1 MCGIFGV
8 INNEKIDLELALNS
22 LNLLKHRGPDSYGE
36 YKEKGIYMGHRRLSI
51 IDLSHAGKQPMIS
64 NCDNIILTVNGEIYN
79 YREIKSELSEKHMF
93 NSNSDSEVII
103 YGYLEWGME
112 KLLKKLDGM
121 FAFCL
126 LDKRQNEIFLVRDRV
141 GIKPI
146 YYHFS
151 GESIAWASEIKS
163 LKSYFNDLKVDNTA
177 LYDYLTYKY
186 IPSPKSLYINTFK
199 LEPGHFLKI
208 NTSDLTYVKTKY
220 WDLEFKNQKK
230 NLIEVISEV
239 EIELKKSVK
248 NQLISDVNVGSFLS
262 SGVDSS
268 LVSCFASQIKK
279 NIQTFTLGYEKNDLE
294 SEGAKY
300 FAKKIQ
306 SNHNEFKITEKE
318 INELI
323 PVDKLFFDEPFG
335 DVSPQSYFIN
345 KYSKEKCTVILTGDG
360 GDELFFGYN
369 EYKRFLF
376 LLKIKNFIPFKS
388 KLLKL
393 NPFEKLKNLFTTDI
407 EQYIIQK
414 GGMIKMEKVEFKKN
428 LMIPNDYDDYWF
440 FKKHYIKKLDP
451 LRRLEYLDFK
461 TFLPEHALT
470 RVDRFSMLFGLECR
484 VPFLSNKM
492 IDLAFSIDPKLKY
505 NNGELKFI
513 TREILKK
520 YSTHEYAYSKKKG
533 FSFNSRLRKKLYE
546 NWDINENITMM
557 KKYL

>member
-8 INNEKIDLELALNS
+8 INNKKIDLELALNS

-51 IDLSHAGKQPMIS
+51 IDLSQAGKQPMIS
-64 NCDNIILTVNGEIYN
+64 TCGNIILTVNGEIYN

-112 KLLKKLDGM
+112 KLLNKLNGM

-126 LDKRQNEIFLVRDRV
+126 FDKRQNEIFLVRDRV

-146 YYHFS
+146 YYHFN
-151 GESIAWASEIKS
+151 GESLAWASEIKA
-163 LKSYFNDLKVDNTA
+163 LKFYFKDLKIDNTA

-199 LEPGHFLKI
+199 LEPGHYLKI
-208 NTSDLTYVKTKY
+208 NTTDLTYVKTKY
-220 WDLEFKNQKK
+220 WDLEFKNEKK
-230 NLIEVISEV
+230 NLNDVINEV
-239 EIELKKSVK
+239 EIELKKSVE
-248 NQLISDVNVGSFLS
+248 NQLVSDVSVGTFLS

-279 NIQTFTLGYEKNDLE
+279 NIQTFTLGYEKNDFE
-294 SEGAKY
+294 SEGASY
-300 FAKKIQ
+300 FSKKIK
-306 SNHNEFKITEKE
+306 STHNEFKLSEKK
-318 INELI
+318 IKKLSKK
-323 PVDKLFFDEPFG
+323 KLFHDEPFG
-335 DVSPQSYFIN
+335 DLSPQSYFLN
-345 KYSKEKCTVILTGDG
+345 KYSKKKCTVILTGDG

-369 EYKRFLF
+369 EYERFLY
-376 LLKIKNFIPFKS
+376 LQKIKKNIPFKS
-388 KLLKL
+388 FFLRF
-393 NPFEKLKNLFTTDI
+393 NPIKKIKNLFTSEI
-407 EQYIIQK
+407 EQYIVQK
-414 GGMIKMEKVEFKKN
+414 GGMIMMEKKEFKKK
-428 LMIPNDYDDYWF
+428 LMIPVDYDDYWF
-440 FKKHYIKKLDP
+440 FKKHFKKELDP

-470 RVDRFSMLFGLECR
+470 RVDRYSMLFGLECR

-533 FSFNSRLRKKLYE
+533 FSFNSGLRKKLYE
-546 NWDINENITMM
+546 NWEINENITMM